1 MRRSNTQSLSEV
13 IREFVKGSSIE
24 QKLKETDVVQSW
36 EELLGKT
43 VASYTRNIT
52 LKNKILVVEI
62 TSSIVKNE
70 LFMMREEIRKKLNE
84 RAGDELIK
92 TVIIK

>member
-13 IREFVKGSSIE
+13 LREYVQGTSIGH
-24 QKLKETDVVQSW
+24 KLKEVDVVQSW

-43 VASYTRNIT
+43 IANYTKKVT
-52 LKNKILVVEI
+52 LKSKILFVEI
-62 TSSIVKNE
+62 NSSVVKNE

-84 RAGDELIK
+84 KAGEEMVEK
-92 TVIIK
+92 IIFK